1 MIYYIAQHSNFKAT
15 SRPITGQIK
24 DSMNNNSVQQRLKS
38 HFYKHFETSNSTFF
52 SAITP
57 QPIENPSWV
66 STNKHLAEMLGIS
79 AEELASEVCLHVM
92 SGDLSQHSINS
103 FAVAYSGHQFGVWAG
118 QLGDGRAITLGEIAV
133 GDNDE
138 LWDLQL
144 KGAGPTP
151 YSRFGDGRAVLRSSI
166 REYLCSEAMHGL
178 GIGTTRALCLSTGTT
193 TAVREKIEP
202 AAVVCRVARSHIRFG
217 NFEHFHYTNNPKAVK
232 ELADYLIQ
240 RHFSAWTED
249 PKRYYLLLQNCV
261 LETAKTI
268 AQWQSVGFCHG
279 VMNTDNMSILGDTI
293 DYGPFGFLDTYDP
306 EFICNHSDH
315 QGRYSFRNQP
325 SIALWNLNALAT
337 CFSSLLDTSE
347 ITDCLK
353 QYENEYLS
361 QYRTI
366 MAKKIGLLEYQPE
379 DEQLINQLLI
389 MMAKDQ
395 VDYTLMFRKLC
406 DFSAANQSVRDYFID
421 RDQFDSWAKDYLQR
435 LESQNLTDQQR
446 CQSMQKINP
455 LYILRNYMAQTAI
468 EAAEGGDYSEV
479 ELLLKI
485 LNNPYTNYA
494 DAEKYEGLPP
504 DWASKISVSC
514 SS

>member
-1 MIYYIAQHSNFKAT
+1 MNNQSVHKRLKCHFYTHF
-15 SRPITGQIK
+15 K
-24 DSMNNNSVQQRLKS
+24 DSD
-38 HFYKHFETSNSTFF
+38 STFL
-52 SAITP
+52 SMVSP
-57 QPIENPSWV
+57 QPINNPSWV
-66 STNKHLAEMLGIS
+66 STNKDLAGMLGIS
-79 AEELASEVCLHVM
+79 AKELASDDCLQMM
-92 SGDLSQHSINS
+92 SGDISQQSMDS

-118 QLGDGRAITLGEIAV
+118 QLGDGRAITLGELAV

-166 REYLCSEAMHGL
+166 REYLCSEAMYGL
-178 GIGTTRALCLSTGTT
+178 GIGTTRALCLSVGET

-217 NFEHFHYTNNPKAVK
+217 NFEHFHYANNPKAVK
-232 ELADYLIQ
+232 DLADYLIE
-240 RHFSAWTED
+240 RHFSEWIKD
-249 PKRYYLLLQNCV
+249 PKRYYLLLKNTV
-261 LETAKTI
+261 LKTAKTI

-337 CFSSLLDTSE
+337 CFSNLLDDTE
-347 ITDCLK
+347 ITDCL
-353 QYENEYLS
+353 QRYEGEYLS

-366 MAKKIGLLEYQPE
+366 MAKKMGLLAYQPD
-379 DEQLINQLLI
+379 DEPLINQLLI

-395 VDYTLMFRKLC
+395 VDYTLFFRKLC
-406 DFSAANQSVRDYFID
+406 DFSATNQSVRDYFID
-421 RDQFDSWAKDYLQR
+421 RDQFDCWAKDYLQR
-435 LESQNLTDQQR
+435 LESQKLTDKER
-446 CQSMQKINP
+446 CQSMQNINP
-455 LYILRNYMAQTAI
+455 LYVLRNYMAQTAI

-479 ELLLKI
+479 ELLLAI
-485 LNNPYTNYA
+485 LGNPYIAHPNA
-494 DAEKYEGLPP
+494 KKYEGLPP
-504 DWASKISVSC
+504 DWASTISVSC

>member
-1 MIYYIAQHSNFKAT
+1 
-15 SRPITGQIK
+15 
-24 DSMNNNSVQQRLKS
+24 MNNNLFQQRLKC
-38 HFYKHFETSNSTFF
+38 HFYTHFEASDSTFC
-52 SAITP
+52 SAIAP
-57 QPIENPSWV
+57 QPLDNPSWV
-66 STNKHLAEMLGIS
+66 STNKNLAGMLGIS
-79 AEELASEVCLHVM
+79 LEELASEACLRIL
-92 SGDLSQHSINS
+92 SGDLSQQSIDS

-133 GDNDE
+133 GDNGE

-178 GIGTTRALCLSTGTT
+178 GIGTTRALSLSTGTT
-193 TAVREKIEP
+193 TAIREKIEP

-240 RHFSAWTED
+240 RHFPAWTKD

-261 LETAKTI
+261 IETAKTI
-268 AQWQSVGFCHG
+268 AQWQAVGFCHG

-306 EFICNHSDH
+306 DFICNHSDH
-315 QGRYSFRNQP
+315 QGRYSYRNQP

-337 CFSSLLDTSE
+337 CFSSLLDTNE
-347 ITDCLK
+347 ITNCLK
-353 QYENEYLS
+353 QYEQEYLS
-361 QYRTI
+361 HYRTI
-366 MAKKIGLLEYQPE
+366 MAKKIGLLGYQPE

-395 VDYTLMFRKLC
+395 VDYTLFFRKLC
-406 DFSAANQSVRDYFID
+406 DFSITNQTVRDYFID
-421 RDQFDSWAKDYLQR
+421 RDQFDQWAKVYIQR
-435 LESQNLTDQQR
+435 LNSQDVSDKQR
-446 CQSMQKINP
+446 CQSMKEINP

-468 EAAEGGDYSEV
+468 ELAENGDYSEV

-485 LNNPYTNYA
+485 LSNPYIAYPEA
-494 DAEKYEGLPP
+494 KKYEGLPP